1 MLELKK
7 AADEILVQLQGDKPT
22 MAFDPATIMIIIEA
36 LKILLPLVLEW
47 CDKEPEE
54 VPELAEGVLEPESF
68 LERTRR
74 WWAKRVL
81 INELGRKQYNQ
92 AGGEALL
99 DAVCRRSVTT
109 DPQRIARLYGELAD

>member
-99 DAVCRRSVTT
+99 DAVCRRAAIA